1 MILEIVNIEIRPDS
15 HAAFQAAVARGVKEV
30 LFKAEGFISF
40 EFFQGIENANF
51 YTFHVYWHN
60 LDDHVVTFRQ
70 GPLFPEWRSFI
81 GEYFAGTP
89 DVKHVNS
96 IEKLQM

>member
-1 MILEIVNIEIRPDS
+1 MILEIANVEIRPDS
-15 HAAFQAAVARGVKEV
+15 HEAFQAAVRRGVRAV
-30 LFKAEGFISF
+30 LSKAEGFISF
-40 EFFQGIENANF
+40 EFFQGIEDVNI

-60 LDDHVVTFRQ
+60 LDDHRVTFRQ

-81 GEYFAGTP
+81 GEFFTGTP

-96 IEKLQM
+96 IEKL